1 MNTTKRSSGR
11 PNVMAFVIWFVHFM
25 VLWVGSEI
33 WPHQWA
39 ANRLAWAVTAIAL
52 LALRMH
58 FVRLRAQHS
67 NGDLSDWGYRFARG
81 AAAIAMSAVVFSALP
96 SVVFLP

>member
-1 MNTTKRSSGR
+1 MNATKRSGVR
-11 PNVMAFVIWFVHFM
+11 PNVMAFVIWFVHFI
-25 VLWVGSEI
+25 VLWTGAEI

-39 ANRLAWAVTAIAL
+39 ANSLAWTATAIAL
-52 LALRMH
+52 LALGVH
-58 FVRLRAQHS
+58 FFRLRTQHS
-67 NGDLSDWGYRFARG
+67 KGYLSGWGYRFARG

>member
-25 VLWVGSEI
+25 VLWAGSEI
-33 WPHQWA
+33 WSHQWA
-39 ANRLAWAVTAIAL
+39 ANTLAWTVTAIAL
-52 LALRMH
+52 LALGMH
-58 FVRLRAQHS
+58 FVQLRAQYS
-67 NGDLSDWGYRFARG
+67 KGCLSGWDYRFARG

-96 SVVFLP
+96 SLVFLP

>member
-1 MNTTKRSSGR
+1 
-11 PNVMAFVIWFVHFM
+11 MAFVIWFVHFM
-25 VLWVGSEI
+25 VLWAGAEI

-39 ANRLAWAVTAIAL
+39 ANALAWAATAIAL
-52 LALRMH
+52 LALGVH
-58 FVRLRAQHS
+58 FVRLRAQYS
-67 NGDLSDWGYRFARG
+67 RGNLSGWSYRFARG